1 MNILFVCFF
10 YIGGAKSND
19 NMTMEMLSQSKSFE
33 QYRPSE
39 IENHQTGGFH
49 TSHQH
54 QQQQNLLSFSNA
66 TVSQVSGSDNINI
79 NINVNNEVMA
89 SHFEEG
95 IPIPIPIPGPQ
106 FIDFLGVGA
115 T

>member
-1 MNILFVCFF
+1 MCVLFFF
-10 YIGGAKSND
+10 NIGGAKSND
-19 NMTMEMLSQSKSFE
+19 NMTMEMLSQSRSFE

-49 TSHQH
+49 TSHQQQQ
-54 QQQQNLLSFSNA
+54 QQQQNLQSFPNA
-66 TVSQVSGSDNINI
+66 TISQVSGSDNINI